1 MEEEGSLKIGTW
13 YAAGAFALWGLS
25 PIYWKWIDQVP
36 ALQLFGHRILWSG
49 ILLCG
54 AVLLSSQWQAF
65 RAAVRRPG
73 ALPMYVISASLI
85 GINWFLYVWGVTA
98 GYIVETSLGYFINP
112 IVSVLIG
119 VVFLGER
126 LRRLQWAA
134 VGLFIAGVGY
144 LTWAHG
150 SLPWI
155 SLTLAVSFG
164 FYGLVKKKA
173 PLGSLFGL
181 TLETGILMLPAGLY
195 LGYVEKSGQGAF
207 LHLGPASD
215 LLLFGA
221 GVVTMVPLLM
231 FTLAARRIPLSLV
244 GILQYIAPTLQFL
257 LGVLVYGELFT
268 RVQLVGFTVI
278 WTALAI
284 FGLEGFWFTG
294 RILLR
299 KDPSRRG

>member
-1 MEEEGSLKIGTW
+1 LKIGTW
-13 YAAGAFALWGLS
+13 YAAGAFALWGLT

-36 ALQLFGHRILWSG
+36 AMQLFGHRILWSG

-54 AVLLSSQWQAF
+54 AVLLSGQWRSF

-73 ALPMYVISASLI
+73 ALPMYVASAALI

-134 VGLFIAGVGY
+134 VALFIAGVAY
-144 LTWAHG
+144 LTWVHG

-155 SLTLAVSFG
+155 SLTLAFSFG
-164 FYGLVKKKA
+164 LYGLVKKKA
-173 PLGSLFGL
+173 PLSSLFGL
-181 TLETGILMLPAGLY
+181 TLETGILMLPAVLY
-195 LGYVEKSGQGAF
+195 LGYAERAGRGAF
-207 LHLGPASD
+207 LHLGPVSD

-221 GVVTMVPLLM
+221 GAVTTVPLFM
-231 FTLAARRIPLSLV
+231 FTLAARRIPLSRV

-257 LGVLVYGELFT
+257 LGVLVYGEPFT
-268 RVQLVGFTVI
+268 RVQLIGFTVI

-284 FGLEGFWFTG
+284 FGLEGFWFSG
-294 RILLR
+294 RSLPR
-299 KDPSRRG
+299 TDPGRRG